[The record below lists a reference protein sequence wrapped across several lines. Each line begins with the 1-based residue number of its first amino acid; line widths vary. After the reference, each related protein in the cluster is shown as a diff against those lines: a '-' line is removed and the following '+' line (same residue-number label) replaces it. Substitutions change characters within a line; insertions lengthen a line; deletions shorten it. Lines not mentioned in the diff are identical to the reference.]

1 MERTQNKPPIKIFTG
16 SASRYFAEKIT
27 NILGMELGK
36 SSVIEFS
43 DGEFQT
49 SYEETVRG
57 AYVFIVQSTFAPT
70 SNLLELLQMIDAARR
85 ASAYKVVAV
94 MPYFGY
100 ARQDRKD
107 KPRVAI
113 GAKLVAN
120 LLMASGVD
128 RVMTLDL
135 HADQIQGF
143 FDIPVD
149 HMYASSVFV
158 PYIKELNL
166 DNLIMAAPDMGGSKR
181 ANAYAQ
187 YLQTPLVI
195 CHKSREKA
203 NVVDDITVIGDV
215 EGKNVIIL
223 DDMIDT
229 AGTMT
234 KAADKMVKLGAKSV
248 RAMATHPVLSGP
260 AYERINE
267 SDITEIVVTDSIPI
281 KPISDKVKVLTIT
294 EIFADVIQ
302 KVYNYQSISANFIF

>member
-1 MERTQNKPPIKIFTG
+1 MERTHNKPPIKIFTG
-16 SASRYFAEKIT
+16 SASRYFAEQIT

-113 GAKLVAN
+113 GSKLVAN

-166 DNLIMAAPDMGGSKR
+166 DNLVMAAPDMGGTKR
-181 ANAYAQ
+181 VNAYAK

-294 EIFADVIQ
+294 EVFADVIQ

>member
-1 MERTQNKPPIKIFTG
+1 MERTHNKPPIKIFTG
-16 SASRYFAEKIT
+16 SASRYFAEQIT

-113 GAKLVAN
+113 GSKLVAN

-166 DNLIMAAPDMGGSKR
+166 DNLVMAAPDMGGTKR
-181 ANAYAQ
+181 VNAYAK

-267 SDITEIVVTDSIPI
+267 SNITEIVVTDSIPI

>member
-94 MPYFGY
+94 IPYFGY

-120 LLMASGVD
+120 LLTASGVD

-166 DNLIMAAPDMGGSKR
+166 DNLVMAAPDMGGTKR
-181 ANAYAQ
+181 ANAYAK

-234 KAADKMVKLGAKSV
+234 KAADKMVKLGAQSV
-248 RAMATHPVLSGP
+248 RAMATHAVLSGP

-267 SDITEIVVTDSIPI
+267 SGITEIVVTDSIPI
-281 KPISDKVKVLTIT
+281 KPISDKVKVLTIS
-294 EIFADVIQ
+294 EVFADVIE

>member
-1 MERTQNKPPIKIFTG
+1 
-16 SASRYFAEKIT
+16 
-27 NILGMELGK
+27 
-36 SSVIEFS
+36 
-43 DGEFQT
+43 
-49 SYEETVRG
+49 
-57 AYVFIVQSTFAPT
+57 
-70 SNLLELLQMIDAARR
+70 
-85 ASAYKVVAV
+85 
-94 MPYFGY
+94 
-100 ARQDRKD
+100 
-107 KPRVAI
+107 
-113 GAKLVAN
+113 
-120 LLMASGVD
+120 
-128 RVMTLDL
+128 
-135 HADQIQGF
+135 QGF

-166 DNLIMAAPDMGGSKR
+166 DNLVMAAPDMGGTKR
-181 ANAYAQ
+181 VNAYAK

-267 SDITEIVVTDSIPI
+267 SNITEIVVTDSIPI
-281 KPISDKVKVLTIT
+281 KPISDKVKVLSIT
-294 EIFADVIQ
+294 EVFADVIQ

>member
-1 MERTQNKPPIKIFTG
+1 MERTHNKPPIKIFTG

-113 GAKLVAN
+113 GSKLVAN

-166 DNLIMAAPDMGGSKR
+166 DNLVMAAPDMGGTKR
-181 ANAYAQ
+181 VNAYAK

-267 SDITEIVVTDSIPI
+267 SNITEIVVTDSIPI

-294 EIFADVIQ
+294 EVFADVIQ

>member
-1 MERTQNKPPIKIFTG
+1 MERTHNKPPIKIFTG

-166 DNLIMAAPDMGGSKR
+166 DNLVMAAPDMGGTKR
-181 ANAYAQ
+181 VNAYAK